1 MSTLT
6 QSERQAL
13 NDIFISMSEKQ
24 DFHSKLKEV
33 RRELKAFLKY
43 IFRDKKHFKHTA

>member
-13 NDIFISMSEKQ
+13 NDIFISMNEKQ
-24 DFHSKLKEV
+24 DFYSKLKEV
-33 RRELKAFLKY
+33 RKELKTFLKY

>member
-13 NDIFISMSEKQ
+13 NDIFISMNEKR
-24 DFHSKLKEV
+24 DFYSKLKEV
-33 RRELKAFLKY
+33 RKELKALFKY
-43 IFRDKKHFKHTA
+43 IFKDKKHFKHTA

>member
-13 NDIFISMSEKQ
+13 NDIFISMNEKR

-33 RRELKAFLKY
+33 RKELKAFLKY
-43 IFRDKKHFKHTA
+43 IFTDKKRFKHTA

>member
-6 QSERQAL
+6 QNERQAL

-24 DFHSKLKEV
+24 DFYSKLKEV
-33 RRELKAFLKY
+33 RKELKTFLRY
-43 IFRDKKHFKHTA
+43 IFKNKKHSKHTA